1 MANTSALALATAA
14 ALFSTS
20 TVLEAF
26 AGERDFATV
35 PLRQTAGGRSAPE
48 AKTTGR
54 IFQDC
59 SDGCPQMVVIPSG
72 RFLMGSGLYDREQ
85 PLHAVRLDT
94 AIAVGRFE
102 TTFDEWDACV
112 TGGGCVHN
120 STPSDEGWGRGR
132 RPVINVSWNDAKDY
146 VSWLSRKTGKTYRLL
161 TEAEWEYAARAGSTT
176 TYSWGDKIDCGK
188 ASYDGGRGSDCAAHT
203 GWFSLRG
210 TQLVGT
216 YSANRWGLHDML
228 GNVWEWCE
236 DNWHPDYHGAPDD
249 GSAWRGGDASTRILR
264 GGAWNYSPSG
274 LRSADR
280 NWFPP
285 DGRTSF
291 IGLRVARQ
299 PDPRPPEA
307 KVSSLAG
314 RAEAA
319 FN

>member
-1 MANTSALALATAA
+1 MAITSALALATAA
-14 ALFSTS
+14 ALVATS
-20 TVLEAF
+20 AVLEAF
-26 AGERDFATV
+26 AGERDFPTV
-35 PLRQTAGGRSAPE
+35 RLRQTAGGSSAPE

-72 RFLMGSGLYDREQ
+72 RFLMGSQLYDREQ
-85 PLHAVRLDT
+85 PLHPVRFDT

-102 TTFDEWDACV
+102 TTFEEWDACV
-112 TGGGCVHN
+112 RGGGCVHN

-188 ASYDGGRGSDCAAHT
+188 ASYDGGRGSDCAART
-203 GWFSLRG
+203 GWFSPRG

-216 YSANRWGLHDML
+216 YSANQWGLHDML

-236 DNWHPDYHGAPDD
+236 DNWHPDYRWAPDD

-314 RAEAA
+314 REQAA